1 MTFPDIQVVSAD
13 FVQGSFTLLPL
24 AGERA
29 RGALFF
35 ADQLD
40 ASAKENRPEKA
51 RRYFRA
57 ALSEFRSIF
66 DLLNSD
72 LRSKEGG
79 LANQWEGSQ
88 FKSELDAHPL
98 IAVLRKVRDFA
109 VHSSQ
114 VAGVAKDFVVTVL
127 GQGDEHQAS
136 IPSLYIDS
144 LDKTRLH
151 RELSYFSDVDI
162 EWFNRQTALWPA
174 YLLVQEA
181 VFQTSVPL
189 RNFLVT
195 RRRDAV

>member
-13 FVQGSFTLLPL
+13 FVQGSFTLLPM

-35 ADQLD
+35 ANQLD
-40 ASAKENRPEKA
+40 AYAKQDQTETA

-66 DLLNSD
+66 DLLNVD
-72 LRSKEGG
+72 LRDTEGG
-79 LANQWEGSQ
+79 LASQWERSP
-88 FKSELDAHPL
+88 FKAELDSHPL
-98 IAVLRKVRDFA
+98 VRILRKVRDFA

-114 VAGVAKDFVVTVL
+114 ITGVAKDFVVTVL
-127 GQGDEHQAS
+127 GQVAEHQAI
-136 IPSLYIDS
+136 IPSLYID
-144 LDKTRLH
+144 LLEKTRLG
-151 RELSYFSDVDI
+151 RYLSHLSDSDVD
-162 EWFNRQTALWPA
+162 WFNRQTALWPA

-181 VFQTSVPL
+181 VYQSSIPL
-189 RNFLVT
+189 RNFLFT